1 MELDMTS
8 LEGKSPIQEK
18 MNLLQA
24 ASGNADPSPTPL
36 VLPGWFL
43 GKYNPVLIAT
53 VKTLFVLNHVLR
65 AED

>member
-1 MELDMTS
+1 MTS

-43 GKYNPVLIAT
+43 GKYNPVLIGDG
-53 VKTLFVLNHVLR
+53 
-65 AED
+65 EDIICPEPCFES